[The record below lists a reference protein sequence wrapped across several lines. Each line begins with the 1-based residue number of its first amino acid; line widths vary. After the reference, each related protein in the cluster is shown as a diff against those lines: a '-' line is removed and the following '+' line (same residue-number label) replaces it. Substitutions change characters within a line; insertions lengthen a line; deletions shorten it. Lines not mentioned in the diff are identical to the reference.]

1 LIIYLLTIP
10 EMIKNYLKSG
20 PIGSN
25 EINSLIKSLEEDT
38 SAGGHSFFL
47 GQVRADTVNGRKVE
61 AIEYSAYEEMV
72 KIEAEKIK
80 TEIIS
85 EFGDVKNVD
94 IIHST
99 GLVKAG
105 GISLLIVVSAG
116 HRHQATAA
124 CTKAVELVKERLP
137 VWKKEIFDDDT
148 YKWK

>member
-1 LIIYLLTIP
+1 
-10 EMIKNYLKSG
+10 MVKNYLISG
-20 PIGSN
+20 PIMDN
-25 EINSLIKSLEEDT
+25 EISSLIKNLGEDT

-47 GQVRADTVNGRKVE
+47 GQARADILNGKKVK

-72 KIEAEKIK
+72 KSEAEKIK
-80 TEIIS
+80 SEILW
-85 EFGDVKNVD
+85 EFGDVKNID

-105 GISLLIVVSAG
+105 GISLLVVVSAG

-124 CTKAVELVKERLP
+124 CAKAVELVKERLP

-148 YKWK
+148 YEWK

>member
-1 LIIYLLTIP
+1 
-10 EMIKNYLKSG
+10 MVKNYLISG
-20 PIGSN
+20 PIMGNGIS
-25 EINSLIKSLEEDT
+25 SLIKNLGEDT

-47 GQVRADTVNGRKVE
+47 GQVRADILNGKKVK

-72 KIEAEKIK
+72 KSEAEKIK
-80 TEIIS
+80 SEILS
-85 EFGDVKNVD
+85 EFGDVKNID

-105 GISLLIVVSAG
+105 GISLLVVVSAG

-148 YKWK
+148 YEWK